1 MVLLKARHFA
11 SEITHTQLKQEGL
24 CSEAAIAR
32 EQVKN
37 SRDVY
42 KLLMDRGIVPQAL
55 PRARKL
61 FATRRPL
68 STASDWC
75 QSLRLSRR

>member
-1 MVLLKARHFA
+1 MKKELRRNGRVLPMVLLKARDFA
-11 SEITHTQLKQEGL
+11 NEITHTQLKQEGL

-37 SRDVY
+37 NRDVC

-55 PRARKL
+55 PRA
-61 FATRRPL
+61 
-68 STASDWC
+68 
-75 QSLRLSRR
+75 